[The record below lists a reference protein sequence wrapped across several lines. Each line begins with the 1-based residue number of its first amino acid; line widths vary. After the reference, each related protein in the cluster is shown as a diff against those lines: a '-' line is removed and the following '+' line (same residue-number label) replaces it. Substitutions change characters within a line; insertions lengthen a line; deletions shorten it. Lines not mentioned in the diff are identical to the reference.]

1 MCLISILTPK
11 QWVRYLYNVK
21 AILIHVRTVLPK
33 GKAVLFFEK
42 HLLHRNKLFD
52 FTSGHK
58 LIFVAE

>member
-1 MCLISILTPK
+1 M
-11 QWVRYLYNVK
+11 
-21 AILIHVRTVLPK
+21 RTVLPK